1 MVRPGPAETLILW
14 VGTVGLALASLAF
27 AAVWRGETDRRPR
40 RFVRLATLV
49 PAVAAVAYATTA
61 TGVGIATVRPGGS
74 PVPLYWARY
83 ADWLVTLPLLVFLLT
98 TLAAADRSTV
108 RTLVAIAVAMVGTW
122 LAGAVAPRTRP
133 SIGFWAL
140 GSVLLLVL
148 ASVLVRRLDPPSTDQ
163 SAGRHADDV
172 AETVATLRTLL
183 IALVTAYPVVWIF
196 GPASTL
202 AIVDPTTAAYMVL
215 DLLAKA
221 GFPYL
226 LIRNRHVLD
235 GGVGGPADHGESPD
249 DDGRRPED
257 GYSPR

>member
-1 MVRPGPAETLILW
+1 MVQLGSAETLILW
-14 VGTVGLALASLAF
+14 VGGVGLALTSLAF

-49 PAVAAVAYATTA
+49 PAVAALAYAATA

-83 ADWLVTLPLLVFLLT
+83 ADWLVTLPLLVFLLA
-98 TLAAADRSTV
+98 TLAAANRSTV
-108 RTLVAIAVAMVGTW
+108 RTLVAIAVATVGAW
-122 LAGAVAPRTRP
+122 LAGAVAPQTRP

-148 ASVLVRRLDPPSTDQ
+148 AFLLVRRLDPPVADRPEGPDS
-163 SAGRHADDV
+163 DDV

-183 IALVTAYPVVWIF
+183 VALLTAYPVIWIF

-202 AIVDPTTAAYMVL
+202 GLVDSTTTTAAYMVL

-226 LIRNRHVLD
+226 LVRNRHVLD
-235 GGVGGPADHGESPD
+235 GGVGGPADHGGRPD
-249 DDGRRPED
+249 D